1 MSATQS
7 AKSVVI
13 VGGTGFVGRCLT
25 RTLMSQGHHVR
36 VVTRKKTTGAMP
48 GFQPTELAEVA
59 YESADAREAAL
70 AGSDALINLCGI
82 LHQSARKRFEDVH
95 ERLPA
100 AWTQSAVRVGV
111 QQVLHMSAL
120 RADMTEPP
128 SAYLRSKAAGERA
141 VCAHADAI
149 AISVFRPSIIFGDG
163 DNFFGQF
170 AGMLKWVPVFPLVC
184 PDARFAPV
192 WVEDVARAFAQA
204 LRTNTAIGKPKTYDL
219 CGPAIYR
226 FRELIAFTAQA
237 MGARRLVFGVPD
249 WAARLQGRIMQVLP
263 NPVFT
268 LDNYHSLQADSV
280 CSCNGFDALDLSP
293 ARLED
298 VMAPLLAR

>member
-82 LHQSARKRFEDVH
+82 LHQSARQRFEDVH

-170 AGMLKWVPVFPLVC
+170 AGMLKC
-184 PDARFAPV
+184 ADN
-192 WVEDVARAFAQA
+192 QTS
-204 LRTNTAIGKPKTYDL
+204 LRDKSYYTFKNIKNLFLGGVKINDLINDHKIKSKNLEIFLPSDPNSLNNIKLEVHYLGYFLKWIPQETYYYAVKNCGFKPRPFRTQGTYSKYNS
-219 CGPAIYR
+219 I
-226 FRELIAFTAQA
+226 
-237 MGARRLVFGVPD
+237 
-249 WAARLQGRIMQVLP
+249 
-263 NPVFT
+263 
-268 LDNYHSLQADSV
+268 
-280 CSCNGFDALDLSP
+280 
-293 ARLED
+293 
-298 VMAPLLAR
+298 